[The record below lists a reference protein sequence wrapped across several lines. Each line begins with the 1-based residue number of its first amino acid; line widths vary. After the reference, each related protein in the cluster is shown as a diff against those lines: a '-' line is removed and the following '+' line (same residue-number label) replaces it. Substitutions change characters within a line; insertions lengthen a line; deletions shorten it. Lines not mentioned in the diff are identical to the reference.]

1 MENPAKHVIDKCGG
15 HKAVAEMTGTSL
27 TNVYRWTYPKESG
40 GTGGLIPAK
49 YQAPLLTAAKKSG
62 INLLASDFIN
72 GEAA

>member
-27 TNVYRWTYPKESG
+27 TNVYRWTYPKANG

-49 YQAPLLTAAKKSG
+49 YQGPLLTAAKKGG
-62 INLLASDFIN
+62 IDLSAADFIN